1 MKNIVDTITGKKVF
15 EKSDNTNNTIA
26 QKTQKILDKFLKENK
41 DYIVDIK
48 SGEYMIYNSMIFDL
62 GELRAF
68 FNDIDDPGSKINKD
82 LKKKYN
88 GGYIIPTEIRCFSDS
103 GGVPRSFITV
113 DYVAYDLNG
122 SKLYSKNE
130 TFKNIFYGNRRGI
143 GTLSS
148 EDGDR
153 IYIDF
158 LKKSS

>member
-82 LKKKYN
+82 LKKK
-88 GGYIIPTEIRCFSDS
+88 
-103 GGVPRSFITV
+103 V
-113 DYVAYDLNG
+113 
-122 SKLYSKNE
+122 
-130 TFKNIFYGNRRGI
+130 
-143 GTLSS
+143 
-148 EDGDR
+148 
-153 IYIDF
+153 
-158 LKKSS
+158 